1 MEDINFMG
9 SDPMKNSLRKYES
22 DRKGVRS
29 PYEILKT
36 EKQPGG
42 NTRLNVYDDVFYG
55 FSGLCGFSMTEA

>member
-1 MEDINFMG
+1 
-9 SDPMKNSLRKYES
+9 MKNSLRKYES
-22 DRKGVRS
+22 DRKGVRP